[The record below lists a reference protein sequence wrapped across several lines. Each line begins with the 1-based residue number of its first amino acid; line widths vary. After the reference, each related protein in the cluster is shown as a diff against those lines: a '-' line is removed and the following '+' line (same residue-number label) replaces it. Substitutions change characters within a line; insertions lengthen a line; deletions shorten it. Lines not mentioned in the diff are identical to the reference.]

1 MVSDRSSIMDDNL
14 KDEFYDGFM
23 VSPDDDGNVDISFF
37 ELKDKYS
44 RGNPIEGT
52 KVGDKYHVI
61 LFKSNKENVAEMDFD
76 DTFEAIF
83 RDPVYYATSLL
94 PKFYGMF
101 IKKTDKTVEWF
112 ESFLQEVL
120 IKVLEQQKNVKEMA
134 ESIANN

>member
-23 VSPDDDGNVDISFF
+23 VAPDDEGNVDISFF
-37 ELKDKYS
+37 ELNNKYS

-52 KVGDKYHVI
+52 EVGDKYHVI
-61 LFKSNKENVAEMDFD
+61 LFKSNKENEMNFD

-120 IKVLEQQKNVKEMA
+120 IKVLDQQKNVKEMA